1 MIPSELLTTSLNRSG
16 TMTGPWFHV
25 PSMCLI
31 LFFCWIPAVDLNGHW
46 SCNQSNWRLCICC
59 GTVKCTA
66 HKHIDQL
73 GLRHCESNLPTHVQP
88 VESEPLVSGPVVS
101 DVPQPNESQPDVSE
115 PNHMEM
121 EPVLSLSALPL
132 NLLSVLYK
140 NSQHICDAVL
150 TLGRHLN
157 GWTYNDCTLY

>member
-1 MIPSELLTTSLNRSG
+1 MS
-16 TMTGPWFHV
+16 
-25 PSMCLI
+25 
-31 LFFCWIPAVDLNGHW
+31 NGH
-46 SCNQSNWRLCICC
+46 
-59 GTVKCTA
+59 TA
-66 HKHIDQL
+66 HKQLDQL
-73 GLRHCESNLPTHVQP
+73 GRRHCEPNPPTHVQP

-140 NSQHICDAVL
+140 NSQHFCDAVL
-150 TLGRHLN
+150 TLLRHLN
-157 GWTYNDCTLY
+157 G